1 MISKTQLKQQIE
13 HLPEQFTIEQLVDRL
28 IFAGKVESGLQDS
41 TNGRLIS
48 ETDLETEI
56 KKWSS

>member
-28 IFAGKVESGLQDS
+28 I
-41 TNGRLIS
+41 S